1 MKVAVFSTKAYDRH
15 FLDEE
20 NLKHNHDIS
29 YFEGRL
35 REASAV
41 LANGFDVVCVFVND
55 VLDLPTLELLKQGGV
70 SVVALRCAGFN
81 NVDLQAAERLGIS
94 VVRVP
99 AYSPYAVAE
108 HTAALMLTLNRK
120 IHRVHNRVHD
130 GNFALDGLI
139 GFDLHGKTVGV
150 IGTGKIGEIF
160 VRIMKGFGCHVH
172 VFDITRNPECEALG
186 ATYVDLPTLF
196 ETSEIISLHCPLN
209 PKTHHMVD
217 EEAIGRMKKGVM
229 LLNTSRGGL
238 IDARALI
245 TGLKSGKV
253 GYVGLDVYEEE
264 SDLFFEDLSGKV
276 IQDDVFARLMTFPN
290 VIITGHQAFLTTN
303 ALQNIAET
311 TLSNNSL
318 LESGKPCANTVLAE
332 VVKK

>member
-1 MKVAVFSTKAYDRH
+1 
-15 FLDEE
+15 
-20 NLKHNHDIS
+20 
-29 YFEGRL
+29 
-35 REASAV
+35 
-41 LANGFDVVCVFVND
+41 
-55 VLDLPTLELLKQGGV
+55 
-70 SVVALRCAGFN
+70 
-81 NVDLQAAERLGIS
+81 
-94 VVRVP
+94 
-99 AYSPYAVAE
+99 
-108 HTAALMLTLNRK
+108 
-120 IHRVHNRVHD
+120 
-130 GNFALDGLI
+130 
-139 GFDLHGKTVGV
+139 
-150 IGTGKIGEIF
+150 
-160 VRIMKGFGCHVH
+160 
-172 VFDITRNPECEALG
+172 
-186 ATYVDLPTLF
+186 
-196 ETSEIISLHCPLN
+196 
-209 PKTHHMVD
+209 
-217 EEAIGRMKKGVM
+217 M

-311 TLSNNSL
+311 TLSNISL

>member
-1 MKVAVFSTKAYDRH
+1 MKVAVFSTKAYDRQ

-35 REASAV
+35 REASAA
-41 LANGFDVVCVFVND
+41 LANGFDAVCVFVND
-55 VLDLPTLELLKQGGV
+55 VLDLPTLEILKQGGV
-70 SVVALRCAGFN
+70 SVIALRCAGFN
-81 NVDLQAAERLGIS
+81 NVDLEAAERLGIA

-120 IHRVHNRVHD
+120 THRAHNRVHD

-150 IGTGKIGEIF
+150 IGTGKIGEVF
-160 VRIMKGFGCHVH
+160 VRIMRGFGCHVN
-172 VFDITRNPECEALG
+172 VFDIAHNPECEAVG

-196 ETSEIISLHCPLN
+196 ESSDIISLHCPLN
-209 PKTHHMVD
+209 PKTHHMID
-217 EEAIGRMKKGVM
+217 EEAIERMKKGVM

-245 TGLKSGKV
+245 KGLKSGKV

-311 TLSNNSL
+311 TLSNISL
-318 LESGKPCANTVLAE
+318 LELDQPCANTVLAE